1 MNRSTRR
8 LGLHRP
14 GRASLALLGLALL
27 IPSSAPGAESRR
39 LRMNLGLTSYYSDNL
54 LQYSDEQIRQFDTG
68 TAPTHYSIESVGDG
82 VWRPSLALTWET
94 DGPRGRG
101 REIRLRGSG
110 EFHGSDKTADFRSA
124 SLAWRESFGAGR
136 QLSLSG
142 SYIPSYYLRQLF
154 DEDVPSGGGTRY
166 RRAEFSLFIGSVGWR
181 QRLARRVRGEVT
193 YQFEHR
199 GYNDAFQER
208 TSNTHQG
215 EAGVEW
221 SRRGGNRLEVHGGYR
236 RSIAMA
242 DDSDAIPNDDA
253 DVGYHGLL
261 AGAGG
266 RVTILDRPRLRAG
279 LYGAFEFATRSYDSD
294 LPGDASHYGRDDTR
308 QTFEVGLRGEPSARF
323 TARGFFRHE
332 KNRAD
337 FPAGG
342 GAALNPADY
351 DENQIGVALDW
362 SAVLWRSSAGAS
374 ADGAGVEGR

>member
-1 MNRSTRR
+1 MKRSTRR
-8 LGLHRP
+8 HELHRP
-14 GRASLALLGLALL
+14 GRVGLAFLGLTLL
-27 IPSSAPGAESRR
+27 VPSMAPAADSHL
-39 LRMNLGLTSYYSDNL
+39 LRMNVGLTSYYTDNL
-54 LQYSDEQIRQFDTG
+54 LEYSDEQIRQFDAG
-68 TAPTHYSIESVGDG
+68 TAPTHYAIRSIGDD
-82 VWRPSLALTWET
+82 VWRPSLSFTWKT
-94 DGPRGRG
+94 DRPRGRG

-142 SYIPSYYLRQLF
+142 SYIPAYYLRQLL
-154 DEDVPSGGGTRY
+154 DEDVPSGGVTRY
-166 RRAEFSLFIGSVGWR
+166 RRAEFSLFVGSVGWR
-181 QRLARRVRGEVT
+181 QRLARRMRGELG

-199 GYNDAFQER
+199 GYNDAFPER

-221 SRRGGNRLEVHGGYR
+221 TRRGGSRLEVHGGYR
-236 RSIAMA
+236 KSVAKA

-261 AGAGG
+261 AGIGG
-266 RVTILDRPRLRAG
+266 RVTILDQPRFRAG
-279 LYGAFEFATRSYDSD
+279 LYGAFEIATRTYDSD
-294 LPGDASHYGRDDTR
+294 LPGDVSHYGRDDTR
-308 QTFEVGLRGEPSARF
+308 QSYEVGLRGEPSARF

-351 DENQIGVALDW
+351 DENQAGVAFDW
-362 SAVLWRSSAGAS
+362 SAVLWRS
-374 ADGAGVEGR
+374 GAGTGEPTEEDR

>member
-1 MNRSTRR
+1 M
-8 LGLHRP
+8 HRP
-14 GRASLALLGLALL
+14 GLRRRSRAGLSLLGLVLL
-27 IPSSAPGAESRR
+27 VPSFATAAESQR
-39 LRMNLGLTSYYSDNL
+39 LRLNVGLTSYYTDNL
-54 LQYSDEQIRQFDTG
+54 LQYSDEQIRQFDAG
-68 TAPTHYSIESVGDG
+68 TAPTHYSIGSIGNG
-82 VWRPSLALTWET
+82 VWRPSVSLTWET
-94 DGPRGRG
+94 ARPRGRG

-124 SLAWRESFGAGR
+124 SLGWRESLGAGR
-136 QLSLSG
+136 QLFLSG

-154 DEDVPSGGGTRY
+154 DEDIPSGGGTRY

-181 QRLARRVRGEVT
+181 QRLARRVRGEVS

-199 GYNDAFQER
+199 GYNEAFPER

-221 SRRGGNRLEVHGGYR
+221 SRRGGSRLEVHGGYR
-236 RSIAMA
+236 KSVAKA
-242 DDSDAIPNDDA
+242 DDADAIPNDDA

-261 AGAGG
+261 AGVGG
-266 RVTILDRPRLRAG
+266 RVTFLRQPRFRAG
-279 LYGAFEFATRSYDSD
+279 LYGACEFATRSYDSD
-294 LPGDASHYGRDDTR
+294 LPSDASHYGRDDTR
-308 QTFEVGLRGEPSARF
+308 QTFEVGLRGEPGARF

-362 SAVLWRSSAGAS
+362 SAVLWRSGAS
-374 ADGAGVEGR
+374 TDEPADEGR